1 MIRRAF
7 ATWRYVDG
15 RGMASAVL
23 TPLGDALGAFPTIRA
38 AAVEIRTGRW
48 PWQLSMTIDLFDDW
62 TPCVATMWIDSPQRT
77 RPITVERGDG
87 VWRVRGRRRRDL
99 DGCVDIDVAA
109 TPLTNT
115 FPIRRY
121 AGIGVGESRTEPVAW
136 VEVPTLRV
144 VRVEQTYTRLGP
156 LPGVR
161 GGQRWSYG
169 DPDHGTRDISVD
181 RDGLVIDYEGFA
193 ERVPRLPT

>member
-7 ATWRYVDG
+7 ATWRYVEA

-23 TPLGDALGAFPTIRA
+23 MPLEQGFGAFPTIRA
-38 AAVEIRTGRW
+38 AAVEIHAGRS
-48 PWQLSMTIDLFDDW
+48 PRQLSMTIDLFDDW
-62 TPCVATMWIDSPQRT
+62 APGIATIWVDSPRRT
-77 RPITVERGDG
+77 RSISLERSNGE
-87 VWRVRGRRRRDL
+87 WRVRGRRRRDL

-115 FPIRRY
+115 FPIRRL
-121 AGIGVGESRTEPVAW
+121 ARVGVGESRTVPVAW

-156 LPGVR
+156 LHGVR
-161 GGQRWSYG
+161 GGQRWLYG
-169 DPDHGTRDISVD
+169 DPVHGTRDITVD

-193 ERVPRLPT
+193 ERVPRLPA